1 MVLGSNLATDDTL
14 NLPNTGCCGVV
25 NTSRFESPWRV
36 LKAWQWNV
44 PRLSKKKKEKKLWL
58 GSQMKEE
65 IEVGLMWLDSR
76 MKEEIAFD
84 FVYYSILY

>member
-1 MVLGSNLATDDTL
+1 MFLGY
-14 NLPNTGCCGVV
+14 
-25 NTSRFESPWRV
+25 
-36 LKAWQWNV
+36 Q
-44 PRLSKKKKEKKLWL
+44 KKKRKKKLWL

>member
-1 MVLGSNLATDDTL
+1 
-14 NLPNTGCCGVV
+14 
-25 NTSRFESPWRV
+25 
-36 LKAWQWNV
+36 
-44 PRLSKKKKEKKLWL
+44 
-58 GSQMKEE
+58 MKEE